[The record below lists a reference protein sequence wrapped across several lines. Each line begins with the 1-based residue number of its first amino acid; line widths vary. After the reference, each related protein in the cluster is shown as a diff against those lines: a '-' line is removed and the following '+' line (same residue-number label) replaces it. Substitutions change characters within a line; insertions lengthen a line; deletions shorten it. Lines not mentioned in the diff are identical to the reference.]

1 MEPGLRLCVIGL
13 GNPGAQYARTRHNV
27 GFHVVDRLADVLHIR
42 KFAVHPT
49 HLLAE
54 TKRGDWSVLL
64 CKPTTFMNRSGDA
77 VVNLHRTLG
86 IDFSELLV
94 VYDDVSLPLGV
105 LRLRRR
111 GSDGGHNGLSSIL
124 HATNSA
130 SVARLRCGIGSFS
143 SHGDLADF
151 VLRPFETEEV
161 PRVDA
166 MTATAA
172 DAVLAVMDDG
182 WSRAM
187 NVYNTIQPNKQDSI

>member
-1 MEPGLRLCVIGL
+1 M
-13 GNPGAQYARTRHNV
+13 
-27 GFHVVDRLADVLHIR
+27 VDKLADVLHVR

-49 HLLAE
+49 YLLAE
-54 TKRGDWSVLL
+54 ANRGDWSVLL

-77 VVNLHRTLG
+77 VLNLHRTLG

-124 HATNSA
+124 TTTESDA
-130 SVARLRCGIGSFS
+130 VARLRCGIGLFTAP
-143 SHGDLADF
+143 GDLADF
-151 VLRPFETEEV
+151 VLHPFESDEL

-172 DAVLAVMDDG
+172 DAVLAIMDDG
-182 WSRAM
+182 WNRAM